1 MSASSDIARAK
12 EHRATAK
19 TLKDADAKRKF
30 EEAADRLEKR
40 AARGVSKVA
49 RRRRKQASA
58 SERR

>member
-1 MSASSDIARAK
+1 MTASSDIARAK

-40 AARGVSKVA
+40 AARGVNKVA
-49 RRRRKQASA
+49 RRRRKATATQ
-58 SERR
+58 RTR